1 MFSLVAKVPTNTTQ
15 SPARTASSIFL
26 SIFFVF
32 VFFDISNV
40 APALSSEPNFHVI
53 AVKRY
58 GVEVKTPST
67 WLPVVRE
74 QEDRAFVLLLPQPEQ
89 MRPAVVACEI
99 AVAP

>member
-15 SPARTASSIFL
+15 NPDRTASSIFL
-26 SIFFVF
+26 SICFVF

-40 APALSSEPNFHVI
+40 ALALSSEPNFHVI

-58 GVEVKTPST
+58 GVEVKTLST

-74 QEDRAFVLLLPQPEQ
+74 QEDRAFVLLLPQPEPVSYTHL
-89 MRPAVVACEI
+89 RAHET
-99 AVAP
+99 